1 MHDRNVGALS
11 TPTRTARLNP
21 RSTGSCPASLG
32 GAWLPFLF
40 PSDGITTTTKCPGS
54 WLGYRST
61 DFYYLSVSLSDYPL
75 YADLSQTHLAIPSI
89 CHENHCMSCVQ
100 LTHIICNNAMHLSQC
115 SCLLNNRVLSPKF
128 SLFYCTLL
136 ILVDNVLQYVASL
149 VTRNSDMTN

>member
-1 MHDRNVGALS
+1 MHDRNVGALL

-40 PSDGITTTTKCPGS
+40 PSDGITTTTKCPG
-54 WLGYRST
+54 LAT
-61 DFYYLSVSLSDYPL
+61 EALTFTISVSLSDYPL

-89 CHENHCMSCVQ
+89 CYENHCMSCVQ

-115 SCLLNNRVLSPKF
+115 SCLVNNRVLSPKF

-136 ILVDNVLQYVASL
+136 ILMDNVLQYVTSL